1 MSVLKVKGNLYVS
14 IWSPK
19 VGSVDIG
26 PGYPMSR
33 ASFADAVRRARYLWD
48 EIHKADSDLLTPQ
61 CHSDLMQGGFSM
73 APTKG
78 AATIRPLSG
87 RPGVSCPTTPLKE
100 VSDAKSSSLEPHP
113 R

>member
-26 PGYPMSR
+26 PGYPVSR

-61 CHSDLMQGGFSM
+61 CHSDLMRGGFSILIDGTDERGFDYTAFKWTPDREM
-73 APTKG
+73 PYYAAKG
-78 AATIRPLSG
+78 G
-87 RPGVSCPTTPLKE
+87 E
-100 VSDAKSSSLEPHP
+100 
-113 R
+113 